1 MERLDAMTAFVAVAE
16 LRGFAPAARRLR
28 LPPPKVTRLIAAL
41 EAHLGIRLLHRT
53 TRAVRLTDAGARYLE
68 RTRRIL
74 GEVADAEA
82 NARAERLA
90 PAGRLVVAAPRVFGR
105 LEVAPLLCEFL
116 ERHPAVVGELHLSDH
131 LANLIDD
138 GVDVALRI
146 GHLDDSSLTARK
158 VGATRRVLVA
168 APRYLAARRRLRGPA
183 DLAAHAT
190 IQFTALTPTREWRFV
205 ARGRE
210 LRVPIAPRLVT
221 NSADAAI
228 GHAERGGGVAMVL
241 AYQAAEAIAAK
252 RLQIVLPGFEPPP
265 APIQLVYPSARLL
278 SANVRAFVELAAT
291 RRWQFVEL

>member
-1 MERLDAMTAFVAVAE
+1 MRVRNLLLGLVGVLFLGTSSAYAQGGPPGPPKPPTDVTKAMLDLAAKLGAE
-16 LRGFAPAARRLR
+16 ALKPGVSVSDRNIAISDTGNYNVTVELDRKDDPKGDGAAAIALVDALEGYSPAAG
-28 LPPPKVTRLIAAL
+28 PS
-41 EAHLGIRLLHRT
+41 
-53 TRAVRLTDAGARYLE
+53 
-68 RTRRIL
+68 
-74 GEVADAEA
+74 
-82 NARAERLA
+82 
-90 PAGRLVVAAPRVFGR
+90 VFGR

-116 ERHPAVVGELHLSDH
+116 VRHPAVIGELHLSDH

-168 APRYLAARRRLRGPA
+168 APRYLAAHRRLRGPA

-221 NSADAAI
+221 NSADAAV

-241 AYQAAEAIAAK
+241 AYQAAEAIAAG
-252 RLQIVLPGFEPPP
+252 RLQVVLPGFEPPP
-265 APIQLVYPSARLL
+265 SPIQLLQTLMSTLVIALGS
-278 SANVRAFVELAAT
+278 VR
-291 RRWQFVEL
+291 